1 MDFCITCCA
10 ARAYLVQNAR
20 FPPDLLPVFDICH
33 VLSIYLLI
41 YLLAYLLIYLYLYIY
56 LYHIYIYMIL
66 YLYIAISDVVV
77 KLDARSNGDM
87 SPVLPASF
95 GLKGNSCAMTAASR
109 RAQCCWRWWNLYPVT
124 VLDTKYWSL
133 RDRI

>member
-1 MDFCITCCA
+1 M
-10 ARAYLVQNAR
+10 VQNAR

-33 VLSIYLLI
+33 VLSIYLFIYFLI
-41 YLLAYLLIYLYLYIY
+41 YLFIYIY
-56 LYHIYIYMIL
+56 IFISRSYIYMIL
-66 YLYIAISDVVV
+66 YLYIARSDVVV
-77 KLDARSNGDM
+77 KLAARSNGDM